1 MSKLTLHPFSY
12 CLIPLIAIIGIFISN
27 SILQYL
33 LILIISSMPVLS
45 TTKEFKY
52 KYLGLFSLSLIPP
65 LFGYLLA
72 SYYFSENSLLQNI
85 TLVLRL
91 FCLSIISFTYII
103 HLHSEQLILEF
114 MKRRIISSKVGFALI
129 ATNNAFIA
137 LHKEFNKIQISYQM
151 RFGKKF
157 ISPSIV
163 IPLLLYSRGIMAQR
177 TFYTSKI
184 SWYIFDSICTIFM
197 TATII
202 LVARLSHSL

>member
-1 MSKLTLHPFSY
+1 
-12 CLIPLIAIIGIFISN
+12 
-27 SILQYL
+27 
-33 LILIISSMPVLS
+33 MPVLS

-163 IPLLLYSRGIMAQR
+163 IPLLVAASRYAHNISISLYSRGIMAQR